1 MKKIHQTK
9 FEIFY
14 EDTDSSGFTYHTSYL
29 KFAERARSQFV
40 RENLEEIKDK
50 MISNSF
56 FFVVREI
63 KASFLKPTFLYDQL
77 DVKTFFLKNHPTG
90 QKNMNQ
96 NTEVATAKTT
106 AAASCCRNSKHVQ
119 RPLHARPDYSQYRHD
134 CYTGSSSLETL
145 CL

>member
-77 DVKTFFLKNHPTG
+77 DVNTFFLKNSLASLDLK
-90 QKNMNQ
+90 QLILKNDIVIC
-96 NTEVATAKTT
+96 EVFVKLVWINGKSNKPSKISKNIIA
-106 AAASCCRNSKHVQ
+106 RFNSSEVV
-119 RPLHARPDYSQYRHD
+119 
-134 CYTGSSSLETL
+134 
-145 CL
+145 

>member
-40 RENLEEIKDK
+40 RENFEEIKDK
-50 MISNSF
+50 MINNSF

-63 KASFLKPTFLYDQL
+63 KVSFLKPTFLYDQL
-77 DVKTFFLKNHPTG
+77 DVKTFFLKNTLASLVLK
-90 QKNMNQ
+90 QLILKNDIVIC
-96 NTEVATAKTT
+96 EVFVKLVWINGKSNKPSKISKNIIA
-106 AAASCCRNSKHVQ
+106 RFNSSEVV
-119 RPLHARPDYSQYRHD
+119 
-134 CYTGSSSLETL
+134 
-145 CL
+145 

>member
-50 MISNSF
+50 MINNSF

-63 KASFLKPTFLYDQL
+63 KVSFLKPTFLYDEL
-77 DVKTFFLKNHPTG
+77 DVKTFFLKNS
-90 QKNMNQ
+90 QVSVNLKQLILKNDIVMC
-96 NTEVATAKTT
+96 EVFVKLVWINGKSNKPSKISKNIIA
-106 AAASCCRNSKHVQ
+106 RFNSSEVV
-119 RPLHARPDYSQYRHD
+119 
-134 CYTGSSSLETL
+134 
-145 CL
+145 

>member
-50 MISNSF
+50 MINNSF

-63 KASFLKPTFLYDQL
+63 KVSFLKPTFLYDQL
-77 DVKTFFLKNHPTG
+77 DVNTFFLKNSLASLDLK
-90 QKNMNQ
+90 QLILKNGIVIC
-96 NTEVATAKTT
+96 EVFVKLVWINRK
-106 AAASCCRNSKHVQ
+106 SNKPSKISKNII
-119 RPLHARPDYSQYRHD
+119 ARFN
-134 CYTGSSSLETL
+134 SLEVV
-145 CL
+145 

>member
-40 RENLEEIKDK
+40 KENFKEIKDK
-50 MISNSF
+50 MINNSF

-63 KASFLKPTFLYDQL
+63 KVSFLKPTFLYDQL
-77 DVKTFFLKNHPTG
+77 DVKTFFLKNSLASLDLK
-90 QKNMNQ
+90 QLILKNDIVIC
-96 NTEVATAKTT
+96 EVFVKLVWINGKSNKPSKISKNIIA
-106 AAASCCRNSKHVQ
+106 RFNSFEVV
-119 RPLHARPDYSQYRHD
+119 
-134 CYTGSSSLETL
+134 
-145 CL
+145 

>member
-50 MISNSF
+50 MINNSF

-63 KASFLKPTFLYDQL
+63 KVSFLKPTFLYDQL
-77 DVKTFFLKNHPTG
+77 DVKTFFLKNSLASLDLK
-90 QKNMNQ
+90 QLILKNDIVVC
-96 NTEVATAKTT
+96 EVFVKLVWINGKSNKPSKISKNIIA
-106 AAASCCRNSKHVQ
+106 RFNSFEVV
-119 RPLHARPDYSQYRHD
+119 
-134 CYTGSSSLETL
+134 
-145 CL
+145 

>member
-50 MISNSF
+50 MITNSF

-63 KASFLKPTFLYDQL
+63 KVSFLKPTFLYDQL
-77 DVKTFFLKNHPTG
+77 DVKTFFLKNSLASIDLK
-90 QKNMNQ
+90 QLILKNDIVMC
-96 NTEVATAKTT
+96 EVYIKLVWVNGKSNKPSKISKNIIA
-106 AAASCCRNSKHVQ
+106 RFNSFEVV
-119 RPLHARPDYSQYRHD
+119 
-134 CYTGSSSLETL
+134 
-145 CL
+145 

>member
-40 RENLEEIKDK
+40 KENFKEIKDK
-50 MISNSF
+50 MINNSF

-63 KASFLKPTFLYDQL
+63 KVSFLKPTFLFDKL
-77 DVKTFFLKNHPTG
+77 DVKTFFLKNSQASLDLKQLILKDDIVICEVFVKLVWINGKSNKPSKIS
-90 QKNMNQ
+90 KNIIARLNSF
-96 NTEVATAKTT
+96 EV
-106 AAASCCRNSKHVQ
+106 V
-119 RPLHARPDYSQYRHD
+119 
-134 CYTGSSSLETL
+134 
-145 CL
+145 

>member
-50 MISNSF
+50 MINNSF

-63 KASFLKPTFLYDQL
+63 KVSFFKPTFLYDQL
-77 DVKTFFLKNHPTG
+77 DVKTFFLKNR
-90 QKNMNQ
+90 QASVDLKQLILKNDIVMS
-96 NTEVATAKTT
+96 EVFVKLVWINGKSNRPSKISKNIIA
-106 AAASCCRNSKHVQ
+106 RFNSFEVV
-119 RPLHARPDYSQYRHD
+119 
-134 CYTGSSSLETL
+134 
-145 CL
+145 